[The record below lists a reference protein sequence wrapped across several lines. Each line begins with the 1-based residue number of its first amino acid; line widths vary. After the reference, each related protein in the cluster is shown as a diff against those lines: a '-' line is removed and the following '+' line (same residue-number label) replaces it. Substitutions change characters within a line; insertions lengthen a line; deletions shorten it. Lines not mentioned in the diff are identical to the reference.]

1 MGSYIDSSLIRVDY
15 WQVSSI
21 ITAVFCF
28 ALLVRNNIVSIRL
41 LFLWSLIALN
51 IVLLIINPV
60 ADAVVVGY
68 GGNYEAVL
76 GGMAQYQSPAF
87 SKFSFFSAVI
97 IVLNALIAFCCI
109 RFLHFYKYLTV
120 IASLARLTWLVF
132 CCCVG
137 IRSEIPRNRSSLRS
151 RAVTYFWF
159 HPQRT
164 VD

>member
-1 MGSYIDSSLIRVDY
+1 MSFFGLGLTLFWLLNFICNSFDRAFLNQVIITTFVWVYVGVGSYIDSSLIRVDY
-15 WQVSSI
+15 WQISSI

-51 IVLLIINPV
+51 IVFLIINPV

-87 SKFSFFSAVI
+87 SKFSF
-97 IVLNALIAFCCI
+97 
-109 RFLHFYKYLTV
+109 
-120 IASLARLTWLVF
+120 LAR
-132 CCCVG
+132 
-137 IRSEIPRNRSSLRS
+137 SL
-151 RAVTYFWF
+151 
-159 HPQRT
+159 
-164 VD
+164 